1 MYQLYRD
8 GFTEF
13 SQKKQKKID
22 YIFNSATFITSSFGR
37 EHTGRK
43 CCFSADISNVSDI
56 DNFGDRI
63 ISYSPPPFF
72 SKIQYVSS
80 VITVN
85 SEVKIVNI

>member
-1 MYQLYRD
+1 MALRN
-8 GFTEF
+8 FLRR
-13 SQKKQKKID
+13 
-22 YIFNSATFITSSFGR
+22 NR
-37 EHTGRK
+37 RK
-43 CCFSADISNVSDI
+43 LIICLTPLLLLPLPLVVNTQVGNVFFSADISNVLDI
-56 DNFGDRI
+56 DIFGDRI